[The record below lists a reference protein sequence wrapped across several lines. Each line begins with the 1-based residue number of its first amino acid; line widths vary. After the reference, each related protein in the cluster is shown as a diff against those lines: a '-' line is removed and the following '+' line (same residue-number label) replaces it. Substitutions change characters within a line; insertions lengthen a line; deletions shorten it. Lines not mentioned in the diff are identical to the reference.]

1 MIDNNKYFLSS
12 NNTLIITDVKP
23 SDGAS
28 YICQSKGVTIA
39 EHELIVATTK
49 TTDKTGDA
57 TNGKGNDK
65 ENDED
70 VIVIAAYTAGALVLA
85 VATGMFFFVS
95 YVSQLVDNQSVSKKS
110 SINQS
115 VIDERHVT
123 LSL

>member
-28 YICQSKGVTIA
+28 YICESKGVAIA
-39 EHELIVATTK
+39 EHKLIVATTK

-57 TNGKGNDK
+57 TNGK
-65 ENDED
+65 ENDEA

-95 YVSQLVDNQSVSKKS
+95 YVSQLVDNQSFSKKS
-110 SINQS
+110 SINQW
-115 VIDERHVT
+115 VIDERHVA